1 MNTGNNILSAREIEV
16 LKLQMKGHDPQRV
29 ADKINCSLAT
39 VKTHI
44 RHIHAKLNVNSTSK
58 AIAWGFKN
66 GLDKS

>member
-1 MNTGNNILSAREIEV
+1 MKTRNKILSDREEEV
-16 LKLQMKGHDPQRV
+16 LKLQMKGYEPQQI
-29 ADKINCSLAT
+29 ADKIKCSLAT

-44 RHIHAKLNVNSTSK
+44 RHIHAKLNVNTSSK